1 MKQRQGMQ
9 AAQHRV
15 NEPAPRLPT
24 IFALTGLRAFAAAW
38 VVLYHF
44 RDDVKRLFPRSEP
57 AWPFL
62 DSGYV
67 GVDIFFILSGF
78 IIAYTYLNQ
87 FQTVRPKSYGRFLWL
102 RLARLYP
109 VHLFTLAIFTLI
121 VIPGHVQD
129 ARLAEIGDVLRLDDF
144 WRQLLLAHAWGS
156 TGNHAFNYPAWSIS
170 VEWLAYLVFP
180 IAALILGRF
189 RSRAAILGG
198 LVAAVVFNIAAFRI
212 IDAAG
217 KTGEIIWLRIAGEF
231 AAGCFLFLL
240 WRRGWAGTVPWAI
253 ATPVLVLASIA
264 ATVKLETQYGEIA
277 PVLAAPL
284 YGLAILGLAYQRD
297 AVAWL
302 MALRPLVYLGEAS
315 YSLYMTHAIVQRYVW
330 EYIPS
335 TDYVADSLAVRA
347 FLLVSYALLLT
358 GMAVLTYELVE
369 QPSRNLMRRMA
380 AVRPR
385 TRRREAEREPAA
397 ADVASFGTGQ
407 PQDYPRAG
415 HL

>member
-9 AAQHRV
+9 AARHQV
-15 NEPAPRLPT
+15 NEPASRLPT

-38 VVLYHF
+38 VVIYHF

-78 IIAYTYLNQ
+78 IIAYTYLDQ
-87 FQTVRPKSYGRFLWL
+87 FETVRPRSYARFLWL

-109 VHLFTLAIFTLI
+109 VHLFTLAVFTLI

-129 ARLAEIGDVLRLDDF
+129 AGLSDIGDVLRLGDVR
-144 WRQLLLAHAWGS
+144 RQLFLVHAWGT

-180 IAALILGRF
+180 IAALVLARF
-189 RSRAAILGG
+189 QSRRAMAAG
-198 LVAAVVFNIAAFRI
+198 LAAAFVSNI
-212 IDAAG
+212 VAFQLIDAAG
-217 KTGEIIWLRIAGEF
+217 NTGEIIWVRIGGEF

-240 WRRGWAGTVPWAI
+240 WRKRWADNAPWTL
-253 ATPVLVLASIA
+253 ATPVLVVASIA
-264 ATVKLETQYGEIA
+264 ATLKLETAYGEIA

-297 AVAWL
+297 AVGSA

-335 TDYVADSLAVRA
+335 TDYVAESLAMRA
-347 FLLVSYALLLT
+347 FVLASYALLLA
-358 GMAVLTYELVE
+358 GMAVLTYEVVE
-369 QPSRNLMRRMA
+369 QPSRNLMRRLVSARPGRAQPA
-380 AVRPR
+380 AVAETAAFSAVQPR
-385 TRRREAEREPAA
+385 
-397 ADVASFGTGQ
+397 
-407 PQDYPRAG
+407 DYPRAG